1 MKRNNTIIGWCIA
14 IAAVVAVNFPSAK
27 AQKNDDNLIVE
38 IPTPPEYLTRLDQRC
53 NYIVDNFW
61 KRCNL
66 KSAFSSLERLD
77 ATFGQFLAFTPY
89 ATADTVHMTI
99 DNLIRGVEKAN
110 GKNLL
115 PLAKI
120 AEKWCLGDTAEYQ
133 SDELLYPFVK
143 AVATSKKVKSPEKER
158 FKALYR
164 KMTNSRTG
172 ATVTNLTFTC
182 PDGSQGSIDDIKTPH
197 VLLYFYEPDCI
208 DCRLARAR
216 LSADFILPT
225 LIEANLL
232 KIVAIFPGEPDD
244 EWRADSESMPDGWV
258 VGANPEIDMDFIIEH
273 SPEIYYLDTSRKVIA
288 RNVSV
293 DNALNAFRALV
304 NAAIQN
310 NATEQPGTE
319 TQSGEQPE
327 TTE

>member
-1 MKRNNTIIGWCIA
+1 VA
-14 IAAVVAVNFPSAK
+14 FFAVSSSGVK
-27 AQKNDDNLIVE
+27 AQTPDENLIVE
-38 IPTPPEYLTRLDQRC
+38 IPTPPENLIRLDQRC

-77 ATFGQFLAFTPY
+77 YTFGQFLAFTPY
-89 ATADTVHMTI
+89 ASADTVHMTI

-120 AEKWCLGDTAEYQ
+120 AEKWCSGDTAEYQ
-133 SDELLYPFVK
+133 SDELFYPFVK
-143 AVATSKKVKSPEKER
+143 AVANSKKVKDPEKER

-172 ATVTNLTFTC
+172 ATVTRLDFTC
-182 PDGSQGSIDDIKTPH
+182 PDGSQGSIDDIKAPH
-197 VLLYFYEPDCI
+197 VLIYFYEPDCI

-216 LSADFILPT
+216 LAADYVLPALT
-225 LIEANLL
+225 EANLL
-232 KIVAIFPGEPDD
+232 KVVAIYPGEPDD
-244 EWRADSESMPDGWV
+244 EWRADSESMPDGWI
-258 VGANPEIDMDFIIEH
+258 VGANPEVDMDFIIEH

-288 RNVSV
+288 RNISV

-304 NAAIQN
+304 NAAIQKEAAEKETAAQPPAEN
-310 NATEQPGTE
+310 GDEQTPAETQTVEQPQTAE
-319 TQSGEQPE
+319 
-327 TTE
+327 